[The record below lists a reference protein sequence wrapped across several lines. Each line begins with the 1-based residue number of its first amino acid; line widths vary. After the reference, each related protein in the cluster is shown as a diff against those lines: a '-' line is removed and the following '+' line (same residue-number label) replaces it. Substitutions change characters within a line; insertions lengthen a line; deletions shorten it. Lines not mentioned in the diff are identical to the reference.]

1 MDSIFGLSM
10 WWILAVTSAFF
21 LLCVVLVIF
30 IALTNRVI
38 FRMALRN
45 IPRRKAQTVLIMC
58 GLMLSTLI
66 IAASLTTGDTLDYSL
81 TKSSYDGLG
90 QTDETIAFVGNTDS
104 DGEVATTNVPIDA
117 RIADDLRAL
126 LADDPDVDAV
136 MAMLTVSVP
145 AVNVVGELSEPSVTL
160 TGIDG
165 SQIDAFGGLTA
176 PNGDSIDFNSATDAS
191 RAFPVPQ
198 SIVDEVNQRG
208 ILGPDGTAIDL
219 TGVIVQPAIISES
232 LADEV
237 DARIDDSLV
246 LFFDNKP
253 YPVVVTAIAKD
264 SILTGFAT
272 GIDSVNMMGVAIPLA
287 QVQELTGLQ
296 GQARF
301 IAVSN
306 TGGVQSGMRRT
317 DNASDALKGALATI
331 EGGDQLGVNP
341 IKADAVKGA
350 ETVGNVFMSLF
361 IVLGL
366 FSAFAGILLIFLIF
380 TMLAAER
387 RAEMG
392 MARAVGMKRMHLVQS
407 FLSEG
412 TIYALGAALIGA
424 IAGVGVAYVMAL
436 VMGQIIGDLFEI
448 TPHFSLRSLAV
459 AYTLG
464 VAVTFVT
471 IVFAS
476 VRASRVNI
484 VAAIRDLPDEA
495 TPSARSRPRW
505 GWWNRLPR
513 VAGKLTAVLMFPLEA
528 IWNILLIPVKL
539 IVWIVRLVAYA
550 IGWGPIAVA
559 LGAVLVLL
567 GTTNK
572 SVFFFSVGLTLLSVG
587 GSLIFGKYIPK
598 RIAYSF
604 FSILM
609 LTYWMLPYDWQ
620 SAILPDLGTGGFEM
634 FFVSGLSMV
643 AFSTLL
649 IMWNAEIIIAVFSA
663 VGRLSSRW
671 LPAIKTAVAYPL
683 AARGRTGLT
692 VAMFAMVIFSLVTLT
707 TINANFISLFT
718 TDEAD
723 AGYDISVITNPS
735 NPVNASQLI
744 SSLEA
749 NNVDTSQIAGIG
761 EIYGI
766 TFDNSQVRNPGT
778 EEWKRYPIS
787 AMDES
792 FMQNGEIPLQARD
805 PQYADDAAVF
815 AALQSGEPVA
825 IVDAFA
831 LADDSFGDP
840 SIYYAPS
847 EADMVDGVLTPFSI
861 EVQSP
866 TTGEMM
872 QVKVIGVV
880 DQKVSMFFGLYLSTE
895 TFNSVFPSYSFS
907 TLFVRLQDHG
917 GDAAVSEAYAKQ
929 IESSLLTS
937 GAQADS
943 IIALIEE
950 QQSFFTGFFRLLQ
963 GFMGLGLFVGI
974 AALGVVSFR
983 SVVERRQQIGMLRA
997 IGYRRNMVALSF
1009 LLESVVVAMLGVV
1022 SGMVL
1027 ALVLSYNLINSE
1039 DFTDGAEITNF
1050 VIPWSTVIIF
1060 LVLSLVSAALMT
1072 WFPAKRA
1079 ASVPIAEA
1087 LRYE

>member
-1 MDSIFGLSM
+1 MDNIFGLSM
-10 WWILAVTSAFF
+10 WWILAVTSVFF

-38 FRMALRN
+38 FRMAVRN

-81 TKSSYDGLG
+81 TKSTYDGLG
-90 QTDETIAFVGNTDS
+90 QTDETIAFVGNTENE
-104 DGEVATTNVPIDA
+104 GEVATTNVPFPASVADELRTRLADNPDIDA
-117 RIADDLRAL
+117 IM
-126 LADDPDVDAV
+126 PV
-136 MAMLTVSVP
+136 LTASVP
-145 AVNVVGELSEPSVTL
+145 VVNVVGELSEPSVIL
-160 TGIDG
+160 TGVDG
-165 SQIDAFGGLTA
+165 SQIDAFGGYTA
-176 PNGDSIDFNSATDAS
+176 PNGNSVDFNDATNPS
-191 RAFPVPQ
+191 RAFEVPQ
-198 SIVDEVNQRG
+198 NIVDEVNARG
-208 ILGPDGTAIDL
+208 ILGPDGTPIDL
-219 TGVIVQPAIISES
+219 SGVIVQPAIISEE
-232 LADEV
+232 LAEEV
-237 DARIDDSLV
+237 NARVDDALV

-253 YPVVVTAIAKD
+253 YPITVTAIVKG
-264 SILTGFAT
+264 SMLTGFQAGGGGVT
-272 GIDSVNMMGVAIPLA
+272 LLGIAMPLA
-287 QVQELTGLQ
+287 QVQEITGLQ
-296 GQARF
+296 DQARF

-306 TGGVQSGMRRT
+306 TGGVESGLGRT
-317 DNASDALKGALATI
+317 DEAVSVLRETLDTV
-331 EGGDQLGVNP
+331 EGGEQLGVNP
-341 IKADAVKGA
+341 IKADAIKGA
-350 ETVGNVFMSLF
+350 ETFGNVFMSLF

-412 TIYALGAALIGA
+412 TFYALGAALIGA
-424 IAGVGVAYVMAL
+424 VAGVGVAFLMAI
-436 VMGQIIGDLFEI
+436 VMGRIIGDFFEI

-471 IVFAS
+471 IIFAS

-484 VAAIRDLPDEA
+484 VAAIRDLPDESSPA
-495 TPSARSRPRW
+495 SHVRPRW
-505 GWWNRLPR
+505 GWWNRFPR
-513 VAGKLTAVLMFPLEA
+513 VAGQLTAILMFPLEA
-528 IWNILLIPVKL
+528 IWNILLIPLKL
-539 IVWIVRLVAYA
+539 IIWMVRLLAYA
-550 IGWGPIAVA
+550 IGWGPIAA
-559 LGAVLVLL
+559 GLGALL
-567 GTTNK
+567 LMLGVSSK

-587 GSLIFGKYIPK
+587 GSLIFGKYLPK
-598 RIAYSF
+598 RVAFSF
-604 FSILM
+604 FSLLM
-609 LTYWMLPYDWQ
+609 LAYWMLPYDWQ
-620 SAILPDLGTGGFEM
+620 AKILPDLGTGGFEM

-663 VGRLSSRW
+663 IGRLSSRW

-707 TINANFISLFT
+707 TINANFIALFT

-723 AGYDISVITNPS
+723 AGYDISVVTNPS
-735 NPVNASQLI
+735 NPVNAEQLI
-744 SSLEA
+744 TTLQA
-749 NNVDTSQIAGIG
+749 NDVDTSQIAGIG

-766 TFDNSQVRNPGT
+766 TFENSQVRNPGT
-778 EEWKRYPIS
+778 EDWKQYS
-787 AMDES
+787 VAAMDSAFLEV
-792 FMQNGEIPLQARD
+792 GEVPLQARD
-805 PQYADDAAVF
+805 PEYADDAAVF
-815 AALQSGEPVA
+815 AALESGEQVA
-825 IVDAFA
+825 IIDAFA
-831 LADDSFGDP
+831 MADDEFGDP
-840 SIYYAPS
+840 SQYFAPD
-847 EADMVDGVLTPFSI
+847 EATSVDGVLTPFMV
-861 EVQSP
+861 EMQSP
-866 TTGEMM
+866 TTGAME
-872 QVKVIGVV
+872 QVKVIGVI
-880 DQKVSMFFGLYLSTE
+880 DQKISMLFGIYVSPQTFDALYPVR
-895 TFNSVFPSYSFS
+895 NFS
-907 TLFVRLQDHG
+907 TLFVRLQNHG
-917 GDAAVSEAYAKQ
+917 GDATISEDYARQ

-1009 LLESVVVAMLGVV
+1009 LLESIVVAMLGVV

-1027 ALVLSYNLINSE
+1027 ALVLSYNLINSD
-1039 DFTDGAEITNF
+1039 DFTDGAEITGF
-1050 VIPWSTVIIF
+1050 VIPWSTVIVF